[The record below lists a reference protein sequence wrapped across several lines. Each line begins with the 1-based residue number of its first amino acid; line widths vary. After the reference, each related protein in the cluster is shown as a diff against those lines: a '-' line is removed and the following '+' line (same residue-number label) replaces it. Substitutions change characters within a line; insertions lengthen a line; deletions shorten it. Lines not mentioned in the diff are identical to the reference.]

1 MVSVFFIIRKKMETK
16 RKGDICESLVAE
28 WLVSKGHEVLARN
41 YRCPYGEIDII
52 SLSDKGILCV
62 TEVKSLTC
70 RWPSDDV
77 RYMISPQK
85 RQRLRRTL
93 ESFLSS
99 DSEIHF
105 KGIRFDVATVTDGS
119 VNYYYGDDF

>member
-1 MVSVFFIIRKKMETK
+1 MVSDFFIRKKMETK
-16 RKGDICESLVAE
+16 KKGDICESLVADHLCSE
-28 WLVSKGHEVLARN
+28 GYEVLARN

-52 SLSDKGILCV
+52 SLSDNGILCV
-62 TEVKSLTC
+62 TEVKSLTG

-77 RYMISPQK
+77 RYMVSPQK

-99 DSEIHF
+99 DSKLRF
-105 KGIRFDVATVTDGS
+105 KGIRFDVATVTDGN
-119 VNYYYGDDF
+119 VTYYYGYDF